1 MEVAKAYDSLPYPSK
16 FFTKTHPDHLAAL
29 AGLYGMNPKPPEQ
42 CRVLE
47 LGCGNGSNLIS
58 HAFYL
63 PEAEF
68 VGVDISGKHI
78 DRAKDWTNDLKLKNL
93 DFREIDLSEMTRGE
107 FGEFDYI
114 VGHGLI
120 SWIPESVTE
129 KVFEIF
135 REMLAPEGVGYL
147 SYNTY
152 PGSHYRNMV
161 RQIMRFHTKAI
172 DEPMQQ
178 IQESIS
184 FLSLLSENTNEKKVF
199 QTILDS
205 ELKRHF
211 ERDASDIFHDDL
223 SEAYR
228 PLYFHEFVA
237 RLKENGLQYLCETEL
252 HAMSVKNF
260 PPAVQEF
267 INRIEDTVERE
278 QYIDFFL
285 GRVFRQTLFC
295 REKIDLNRHPEPSA
309 MDKFLVASSIR
320 PAAEN
325 PELSVQKPEKFA
337 AGKGFGIEIDHPPT
351 KTAFNIL
358 GNSWAQ
364 AVPVTELLR
373 RSREE
378 LEKTDYAPADWEKE
392 FGITRAIMFQIVQA
406 TDLIKLHVFQP
417 EAVQEVSRMPQINEL
432 ARWQI
437 TEETDSVTTL
447 FAINIEIDD
456 EVSRHLLK
464 LLDGTRDRRRLL
476 EDLREFIEANE
487 EIEGKPELLDNLEN
501 WLDES
506 LTQLARL
513 GLFVS

>member
-1 MEVAKAYDSLPYPSK
+1 MEVAKSYDSLPYPSK
-16 FFTKTHPDHLAAL
+16 FFTKTNPDHLAAL
-29 AGLYGMNPKPPEQ
+29 ATLYGANPKSPEK

-58 HAFYL
+58 HAFNL
-63 PEAEF
+63 PESEF

-78 DRAKDWTNDLKLKNL
+78 EQAKSWKDELSLANI
-93 DFREIDLSEMTRGE
+93 DFREIDLMEMTPEE
-107 FGEFDYI
+107 FGGFDYI

-120 SWIPESVTE
+120 SWIPDFVTE
-129 KVFEIF
+129 KVFAIF
-135 REMLAPEGVGYL
+135 REMLAPEGIGYL

-161 RQIMRFHTKAI
+161 REIMRFHTKAI
-172 DEPMQQ
+172 DEPLPK
-178 IQESIS
+178 IQESMS
-184 FLSLLSENTNEKKVF
+184 FLSILSEYTNETKIF
-199 QTILDS
+199 QTIVDG

-228 PLYFHEFVA
+228 PLYFHEFAA
-237 RLKENGLQYLCETEL
+237 RLEENGLQYLCETEL

-267 INRIEDTVERE
+267 INQIENVIERE

-295 REKIDLNRHPEPSA
+295 RENIELNRHPEPSVL
-309 MDKFLVASSIR
+309 DKFMVASSIR
-320 PAAEN
+320 PALEN

-351 KTAFNIL
+351 KTAFTYL
-358 GNSWAQ
+358 GNAWAK

-373 RSREE
+373 HAGKE
-378 LEKTDYAPADWEKE
+378 LENTAYKPDDWEKE
-392 FGITRAIMFQIVQA
+392 FGITRAIMFQLVQA

-417 EAVQEVSRMPQINEL
+417 EAVQEASETPRINDL

-437 TEETDSVTTL
+437 KEETDSVTTL

-456 EVSRHLLK
+456 EVSRKLLQ

-476 EDLREFIEANE
+476 DELKEFIETNDA
-487 EIEGKPELLDNLEN
+487 IEDKRELLGNLEN
-501 WLDES
+501 WLAES
-506 LTQLARL
+506 LSQLARL
-513 GLFVS
+513 GLFAA